1 MSMDKKEHWIDEAM
15 ERDPFNTARSL
26 PIQLRKKLV
35 NIPNHLEAKGIT
47 VSLTQVWIA
56 AAGIALLISI
66 NVFAVNK
73 KQVNVPTD
81 DDKSIYTAY
90 FSSYNSI

>member
-15 ERDPFNTARSL
+15 ERDPFNKTRSL
-26 PIQLRKKLV
+26 PTQLRNQLV
-35 NIPNHLEAKGIT
+35 NIPNQWEAKGVT
-47 VSLTQVWIA
+47 VSLAQVWIA

-73 KQVNVPTD
+73 KQANVRTD
-81 DDKSIYTAY
+81 VDNSLYTAY
-90 FSSYNSI
+90 FSTYNSI

>member
-1 MSMDKKEHWIDEAM
+1 MSMDKKEHWIDEAI
-15 ERDPFNTARSL
+15 ERDAFNKTRSL
-26 PIQLRKKLV
+26 PTQLRNQLV
-35 NIPNHLEAKGIT
+35 NIPNQLEAKEVT
-47 VSLTQVWIA
+47 VTHTQVWIA

-81 DDKSIYTAY
+81 LDNSVYTAY

>member
-1 MSMDKKEHWIDEAM
+1 MSMDKKHWIDEAM

-47 VSLTQVWIA
+47 VSLTHVWIA

>member
-15 ERDPFNTARSL
+15 KRDPFNKKRSL
-26 PIQLRKKLV
+26 PTRLRSQLL
-35 NIPNHLEAKGIT
+35 NIPNQLEAKEIT
-47 VSLTQVWIA
+47 VSYTQVWIA

-66 NVFAVNK
+66 NVFALNK
-73 KQVNVPTD
+73 KQVNVPNAEAN
-81 DDKSIYTAY
+81 SIYSAY